1 MTQSFVARD
10 LADTAVPQALPLL
23 RATWPT
29 IDLAAWENFAGSFR
43 CGGREPAAAITG
55 LFDAAGGLCGL
66 FASRTEP
73 GLCDGRILAVPL
85 FTVMD
90 IGNSLDPVRALLD
103 AAEAK
108 AKKQGCATV
117 QIRLASEQSGLSKR
131 LRRLGLEHLDTLY
144 LYLSTDGSGPRLS

>member
-1 MTQSFVARD
+1 MTQTFLVQD
-10 LADTAVPQALPLL
+10 LAETAVPQALPLL

-29 IDLAAWENFAGSFR
+29 IDLAAWKNFAGSFR
-43 CGGREPAAAITG
+43 RRGSEPAAAITG

-90 IGNSLDPVRALLD
+90 IGNSLSPVRALLD

-108 AKKQGCATV
+108 AKAQRCAGV
-117 QIRLASEQSGLSKR
+117 QIRLACEQNALAKR
-131 LRRLGLEHLDTLY
+131 LRRLGLEHAST
-144 LYLSTDGSGPRLS
+144 LYLSTNGPGPRLS